1 MALGFVRSELEIKT
15 LTLYVLNHINMPVSF
30 DELIQM
36 VFVDD
41 AINYFNFADY
51 LSGMVKTEHVALSTD
66 TGMDKYTITKKG
78 IRDLTAIKSSVPGS
92 VLRKAEKACDK
103 VREEISRKNL
113 IKVEVVEDGEAFR
126 AVGSL
131 SDDTGEVFSFSMTA
145 ASREGAKSITASF
158 YKNAE
163 RIYNDFLRSVLEAS
177 KEDN

>member
-15 LTLYVLNHINMPVSF
+15 LTLYVLNYINIPVSF
-30 DELIQM
+30 DELMQM

-51 LSGMVKTEHVALSTD
+51 LNGMVNTEHVSLSTD

-78 IRDLTAIKSSVPGS
+78 VRDLSAIRSSVPGS
-92 VLRKAEKACDK
+92 VLKKAEKACDK

-113 IKVEVVEDGEAFR
+113 VNVEVVEDGDIYR
-126 AVGSL
+126 AVCSL

-145 ASREGAKSITASF
+145 ASRDGAKSITANF

-163 RIYNDFLRSVLEAS
+163 RIYNEFLRSIIDAA
-177 KEDN
+177 KED